1 VSFEFHFPLMGVLTL
16 EPSSTTVSRSLP
28 FDSHEII
35 IFAEGTT
42 EYTDCNGLLSTSSDV
57 WPQSALFQ
65 IAANGI
71 PISKLVIG
79 KPATGSDATNGFVPT
94 STLAQC
100 VQQAKNR
107 GWSEYD

>member
-1 VSFEFHFPLMGVLTL
+1 MEVLTL

-42 EYTDCNGLLSTSSDV
+42 EYTDCNGLLFTSSDV

-65 IAANGI
+65 IAASGI
-71 PISKLVIG
+71 PTSKLVIG
-79 KPATGSDATNGFVPT
+79 KPATGSDAANGFVPT

-100 VQQAKNR
+100 VQQAKSQ
-107 GWSEYD
+107 GWSECDQFAISLSPG